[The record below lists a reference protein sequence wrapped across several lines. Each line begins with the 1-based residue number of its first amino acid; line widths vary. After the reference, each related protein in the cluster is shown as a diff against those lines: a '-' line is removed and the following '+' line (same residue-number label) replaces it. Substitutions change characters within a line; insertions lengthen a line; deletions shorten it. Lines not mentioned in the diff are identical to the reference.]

1 MNAERCEFLAGNSLI
16 EVIPSISD
24 STIFLISG
32 DIGPFEA
39 GVPCKLPIWIAI
51 LMKRKHNCKLV
62 APKWMEVDELKK
74 ILTSE
79 TENQGLAS
87 LPDHFFE
94 ITHMLVRDA
103 TDDIFEV
110 EAVKSLVQD
119 IYDRRDAKLR
129 TSAMAFLSQVR
140 FCWTPEDDECHKIQM
155 YPDVVHLPG
164 KPNIST
170 RCRWRLYNAWL
181 LQHINSTCH
190 AQLDCVQLLETS
202 SARATLEACKQMG
215 IVIRNKHESTP
226 L

>member
-16 EVIPSISD
+16 EVIPSITD
-24 STIFLISG
+24 STIYLISG

-39 GVPCKLPIWIAI
+39 GVPCKLPIWVAI

-129 TSAMAFLSQVR
+129 TSAMAFLSQ
-140 FCWTPEDDECHKIQM
+140 
-155 YPDVVHLPG
+155 
-164 KPNIST
+164 
-170 RCRWRLYNAWL
+170 
-181 LQHINSTCH
+181 NSTCH